1 MASFNAVAPKLSNDA
16 ASKLLANVFDACEQ
30 EPNTIPLDKLA
41 SYSEYRRERYSLQKT
56 VTLIVLIVFLLLP
69 LCFMIPKFD
78 VVNVTESAAGYPV
91 YEIQVKGKMPVSVV
105 AASIG
110 SHSFPVYETG
120 DRTYSVEPTIDGPLR
135 IKVTF
140 INRQYTVKEY
150 LVTGID
156 VDAPVLQDISKADG
170 FLYLTVTDGDG
181 FGIDYSAVKADLT
194 SSGGTI
200 YPVSYDDSTGLIV
213 FKYPF
218 ESMSVSVPD
227 MNGNTLQLVITV
239 T

>member
-1 MASFNAVAPKLSNDA
+1 MASFNAVAPKLSADA

-30 EPNTIPLDKLA
+30 EPNTIPLEKLA

-69 LCFMIPKFD
+69 LCFLVPKFD

-91 YEIQVKGKMPVSVV
+91 YEIQVRGRMPVSLV
-105 AASIG
+105 AASID

-120 DRTYSVEPTIDGPLR
+120 NRTYSIEPTIDGPLKV
-135 IKVTF
+135 KVTF

-150 LVTGID
+150 LVSGID

-170 FLYLTVTDGDG
+170 YLYLTVTDGEG
-181 FGIDYSAVKADLT
+181 LGIDYSAIKADLT
-194 SSGGTI
+194 SSGETI
-200 YPVSYDDSTGLIV
+200 YPISYDESTGNVV

-218 ESMSVSVPD
+218 ESMSVSIPD
-227 MNGNTLQLVITV
+227 KKGNTLQLVITV